1 MNDLMPI
8 LDTDGNHPVCIT
20 IALVTGEIE
29 QHYTTKDKLPELR
42 RELRAPNGLLIFQV
56 DRDRNDQPIQ
66 PFHVTYPS
74 RSILKMI
81 DMAVP
86 TTEGS

>member
-1 MNDLMPI
+1 MSDLTPH
-8 LDTDGNHPVCIT
+8 LASDGKSPVCIT
-20 IALVTGEIE
+20 IVLVTGEIE
-29 QHYTTKDKLPELR
+29 QYYTTKDKLPELR

-66 PFHVTYPS
+66 PFNVTYPS
-74 RSILKMI
+74 RSILNMI

-86 TTEGS
+86 ATEGP